1 MGNKA
6 ISLHP
11 VDDSFCGG
19 ARLTRAPQA
28 DSRARAR
35 DERGGEATERIGWGG
50 CGGNWCPV
58 VAASSRPHA
67 HSHRR
72 IESVGEGVAVLGARL
87 SQRRLVHIPTT
98 THAANRLGREWPN
111 VSPEA
116 VRSSY
121 GRISRKPRASAR
133 GGYQSPLD
141 IFIPRLKTRVF
152 SLLFIPHVRYR
163 IDRSG
168 TPLCHVFCV

>member
-50 CGGNWCPV
+50 CGGTWYPA

-67 HSHRR
+67 HSHTRS
-72 IESVGEGVAVLGARL
+72 ESVGEGVVHCYRAIVKSWWSVKQRSKFGEPVQVHLGT
-87 SQRRLVHIPTT
+87 LVSDC
-98 THAANRLGREWPN
+98 L
-111 VSPEA
+111 
-116 VRSSY
+116 
-121 GRISRKPRASAR
+121 
-133 GGYQSPLD
+133 
-141 IFIPRLKTRVF
+141 
-152 SLLFIPHVRYR
+152 
-163 IDRSG
+163 
-168 TPLCHVFCV
+168 